1 LKKEHVMPPTR
12 FAITAMSATPHEPQ
26 LDALLGLLDA
36 LAVTVADVRPI
47 PVPRALTHQRA
58 VHTVLIDNVDNPTEL
73 KQHLE
78 TAAEPLQSDWVLQ
91 DLAVRHADYKLAVFD
106 MDSTLIQC
114 EVIDRLAAA
123 AGKGE
128 AVAAITERA
137 MRGELDFQTSF
148 RERVA
153 MLAGLEES
161 ALEAVAQSLP
171 ITEGMP
177 ELIAT
182 LRARGVHTSILS
194 GGFDYFAQHLQAR
207 FGFDEVHANGLPIV
221 DGRVTGDVIDPIVD
235 GQRKRTL
242 VESIAAKLGIDSGQ
256 VIAVG
261 DGANDLPMLNYA
273 GLGVAFEAKP
283 IVRAQAGH
291 NIRHIGLDGVLY
303 LLGAESERQ

>member
-1 LKKEHVMPPTR
+1 MSAPR
-12 FAITAMSATPHEPQ
+12 FAITAMSATPYPSPSV
-26 LDALLGLLDA
+26 ALLAALDD
-36 LAVTVADVRPI
+36 LAVAVIDVRDI
-47 PVPRALTHQRA
+47 PVPKALASGRA
-58 VHTVLIDNVDNPTEL
+58 VCTAVIETADDPSRLRG
-73 KQHLE
+73 HLE
-78 TAAEPLQSDWVLQ
+78 NMAESHQSDWVLQ
-91 DLAVRHADYKLAVFD
+91 DLTVRHADYKLAVFD

-137 MRGELDFQTSF
+137 MRGELDFQASF

-182 LRARGVHTSILS
+182 LRARGVYTAILS
-194 GGFDYFAQHLQAR
+194 GGFDYFAKHLQAR

-221 DGRVTGDVIDPIVD
+221 DGRVIGDVIDPIVD
-235 GQRKRTL
+235 GQRKRAL
-242 VESIAAKLGIDSGQ
+242 VKSIAAKLDIDSGQ

-261 DGANDLPMLNYA
+261 DGANDLPMLNFA

-283 IVRAQAGH
+283 IVRAQAAH

-303 LLGAESERQ
+303 LLGAASERL

>member
-1 LKKEHVMPPTR
+1 MPPIR
-12 FAITAMSATPHEPQ
+12 FAITAMCATPHEPQ
-26 LDALLGLLDA
+26 INALLGLLDA
-36 LAVTVADVRPI
+36 LAITVSDLRPV
-47 PVPRALTHQRA
+47 PVPRTLTNQRA
-58 VHTVLIDNVDNPTEL
+58 VHTVLIDNVADPTL
-73 KQHLE
+73 LRQHLE
-78 TAAEPLQSDWVLQ
+78 ATAEPLQSDWVLQ
-91 DLAVRHADYKLAVFD
+91 DLTARHANYRLAVFD

-137 MRGELDFQTSF
+137 MRGELDFQSSF

-153 MLAGLEES
+153 MLAGLAES
-161 ALEAVAQSLP
+161 ALESVAQSLP

-182 LRARGVHTSILS
+182 LRARGVHTAILS
-194 GGFDYFAQHLQAR
+194 GGFDYFARHLQAR

-221 DGRVTGDVIDPIVD
+221 DGHVTGDVVDPIVD
-235 GQRKRTL
+235 GQRKRAL
-242 VESIAAKLGIDSGQ
+242 VESIAAKLGIAPDQ

-261 DGANDLPMLNYA
+261 DGANDLPMLDFA

-283 IVRAQAGH
+283 IVRAQAAH
-291 NIRHIGLDGVLY
+291 NIRHVGLDGVLY
-303 LLGAESERQ
+303 LLGAASERQ